1 VLRPLIILHFP
12 HGVVRDWAEEVIA
25 ACRFTGNRQAVR
37 GEQIHWAYMSNGIL
51 PPDWPVGKGRW
62 VLTAKLA
69 SVQPNVPA
77 EFVPAAMIPAF
88 EDINRAAAALQAV
101 ASGWNLLPASPAVRQ
116 PARSGD
122 QGDLPL
128 LSKRELKVLEELVR
142 GESNK
147 SIAARLGM
155 SESTARFHVGNI
167 FRKLGA
173 QNRAEAVYRA
183 IARGLILI

>member
-12 HGVVRDWAEEVIA
+12 HGAVRDWAEEVIA
-25 ACRFTGNRQAVR
+25 VCRFSGTRQAVS
-37 GEQIHWAYMSNGIL
+37 GEQIHWGYLSNGIL

-69 SVQPNVPA
+69 LVQPHVPA
-77 EFVPAAMIPAF
+77 EFAPAAMIPAF
-88 EDINRAAAALQAV
+88 EDTRRAAAALQAV
-101 ASGWNLLPASPAVRQ
+101 AAGWNLLPAPIAVRQ

-122 QGDLPL
+122 QADQPL

-183 IARGLILI
+183 ISRGLILI